1 MKYIL
6 IESIEAYEHGK
17 KFYSK
22 DLNKITWIT
31 TSPYLINYFELHKIK
46 FIKIEEKVESEEL
59 NDLQK
64 ICTAFN
70 DYLMLYLNKTNKWK
84 DYIDFKFLFS
94 GAYHNYISVVI
105 YKCLVINKIVENL
118 KDEIIII
125 GDPNEDESISS
136 KNILYC
142 SRFANIYAII
152 AKNFFPEIKILKF
165 KQNKKIMIQ
174 KHLEVKESK
183 MKFNEKFLSILN
195 NNFSSIL
202 FKIFLKFNNKNILNK
217 IKIFYKR
224 KKKQIVIY
232 EPTDTIECSFT
243 NFLNQ
248 GYEFKILK
256 IPHISLN
263 EPDEKEVNSFFSE
276 HKDHLKNQFENFFLK
291 YKNVKYNNK
300 YNLVLESTLKNIIY
314 KTLRIKKNF
323 LLINDT
329 LEKKTKEFD
338 KDHIFF
344 SNYFFSEIPVLYL
357 LYIKKIKNIKIVLFE
372 HGVVQGLG
380 EALKYRTNFNP
391 MNFADTGIY
400 SWKKSLLYEKDLSQ
414 QKVLISGFSYKQW
427 TQNFTKV
434 KKYFIQKFLKIKN
447 KKQSIIF
454 VADIEKNN
462 FISGPYIG
470 TDLDYYNNTR
480 EIVKYLCENNVNK
493 NIYLKLYPT
502 NRYMQNYDFNDLK
515 KEYKNLNIIRKID
528 FRFIREFFDEIYIS
542 SYQSTLGWAI
552 SSSKPVY
559 LFERK
564 VAPINLTGLIEKEIS
579 CDIKGIRKIYQLNK
593 NFKKDRFDWVNLIKI
608 VD

>member
-217 IKIFYKR
+217 IKIF
-224 KKKQIVIY
+224 
-232 EPTDTIECSFT
+232 
-243 NFLNQ
+243 
-248 GYEFKILK
+248 
-256 IPHISLN
+256 
-263 EPDEKEVNSFFSE
+263 
-276 HKDHLKNQFENFFLK
+276 
-291 YKNVKYNNK
+291 
-300 YNLVLESTLKNIIY
+300 
-314 KTLRIKKNF
+314 
-323 LLINDT
+323 
-329 LEKKTKEFD
+329 
-338 KDHIFF
+338 
-344 SNYFFSEIPVLYL
+344 
-357 LYIKKIKNIKIVLFE
+357 
-372 HGVVQGLG
+372 
-380 EALKYRTNFNP
+380 
-391 MNFADTGIY
+391 
-400 SWKKSLLYEKDLSQ
+400 
-414 QKVLISGFSYKQW
+414 
-427 TQNFTKV
+427 
-434 KKYFIQKFLKIKN
+434 
-447 KKQSIIF
+447 
-454 VADIEKNN
+454 
-462 FISGPYIG
+462 
-470 TDLDYYNNTR
+470 
-480 EIVKYLCENNVNK
+480 
-493 NIYLKLYPT
+493 
-502 NRYMQNYDFNDLK
+502 
-515 KEYKNLNIIRKID
+515 
-528 FRFIREFFDEIYIS
+528 
-542 SYQSTLGWAI
+542 
-552 SSSKPVY
+552 
-559 LFERK
+559 
-564 VAPINLTGLIEKEIS
+564 
-579 CDIKGIRKIYQLNK
+579 
-593 NFKKDRFDWVNLIKI
+593 
-608 VD
+608 